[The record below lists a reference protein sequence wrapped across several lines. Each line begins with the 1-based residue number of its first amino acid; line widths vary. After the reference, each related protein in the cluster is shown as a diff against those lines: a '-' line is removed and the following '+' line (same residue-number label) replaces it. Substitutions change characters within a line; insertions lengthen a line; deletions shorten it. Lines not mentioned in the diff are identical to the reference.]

1 LLKKHVQNVHNSKK
15 IRTFAKDY
23 GCNWNFFPSGSVG
36 ALHKPSGSAVP
47 DRNIPL
53 SPENTIS
60 VKHLKT
66 RKGRIKLVLLVFF
79 DVEIKSYAVIP

>member
-1 LLKKHVQNVHNSKK
+1 MYKLYIIQKK

-47 DRNIPL
+47 DRSPL
-53 SPENTIS
+53 NVVSM
-60 VKHLKT
+60 
-66 RKGRIKLVLLVFF
+66 R
-79 DVEIKSYAVIP
+79 